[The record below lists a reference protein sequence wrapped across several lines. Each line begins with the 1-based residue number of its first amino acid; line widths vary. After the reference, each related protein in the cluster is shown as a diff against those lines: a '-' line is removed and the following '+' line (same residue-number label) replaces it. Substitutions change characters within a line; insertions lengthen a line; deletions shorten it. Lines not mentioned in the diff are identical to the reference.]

1 MYVSV
6 EVITM
11 LATAAA
17 TLVAIVSGFGWM
29 ITRMDARFVA
39 VGARFEAQDAK
50 FAARFEVQD
59 AKFEAR
65 FEAQDTKFAARFDAQ
80 DAKFGARFDAQDAK
94 FGARFDR
101 VDQRLDRVDNEIFEV
116 KIAIARLEG
125 PTQRLMVAR

>member
-29 ITRMDARFVA
+29 ITRMDARFAGVEA
-39 VGARFEAQDAK
+39 KFDAQDAK
-50 FAARFEVQD
+50 FE
-59 AKFEAR
+59 
-65 FEAQDTKFAARFDAQ
+65 ARFDAQ
-80 DAKFGARFDAQDAK
+80 DAKFEARLDAQDAKFEARFDAQDAK

-101 VDQRLDRVDNEIFEV
+101 VDKRLDRVENEIFEV

-125 PTQRLMVAR
+125 PPPRLIAAR

>member
-1 MYVSV
+1 MSV

-29 ITRMDARFVA
+29 ITRMDAKFD
-39 VGARFEAQDAK
+39 AQDAK
-50 FAARFEVQD
+50 FDARFDAQD
-59 AKFEAR
+59 AKFE
-65 FEAQDTKFAARFDAQ
+65 ARFDAQ
-80 DAKFGARFDAQDAK
+80 DAKFGARLDAQDAKFEARFDAQDAK

-101 VDQRLDRVDNEIFEV
+101 VDKRLDRVENEIFEV

-125 PTQRLMVAR
+125 PPPRLIAAR